1 MILTTAQLH
10 EYVGQVAMVD
20 GSFDP
25 LHDGHIEYFR
35 TAAAMGLPLLCNVAS
50 DEWTASKH
58 RVLLSQQHRGVV
70 LDAIKYVSF
79 VHLSTTTTLNVL
91 ELLRPKVYIKGAD
104 WRARG
109 GIPSREKALCDELG
123 IEVLYLETV
132 TNSSSQLLADWS
144 TSIQSIQK

>member
-1 MILTTAQLH
+1 MIVTTAQLH

-35 TAAAMGLPLLCNVAS
+35 AAAAMGLPLLCNVAT

-58 RVLLSQQHRGVV
+58 RVLLSQQQRGIV

-79 VHLSTTTTLNVL
+79 VHLSTTTTLDVL
-91 ELLRPKVYIKGAD
+91 KLLRPKVYIKGAD
-104 WRARG
+104 WLARG
-109 GIPSREKALCDELG
+109 GIPSREKALCDERG
-123 IEVLYLETV
+123 IEVLYMETV

-144 TSIQSIQK
+144 TRTKPIQR